1 MNNGFSGKVRINKM
15 GQSGSTRRLFDNREK
30 QGMSGSGHDVL
41 YETWCR
47 NADLIFQNASTT
59 ALAQGCAGHR
69 RPGDGSAGDTPS
81 QPPPAHSG
89 CGGGGNS
96 AALSRAEATKGQ
108 ENERENTNLLV
119 QRGIQIVIIVSQVLS
134 HFVQRSARVMQGK
147 DRRPIGIGP
156 KEHPI
161 GDAVRESATVV
172 VFGSTARGS
181 KRKRRT
187 RK

>member
-1 MNNGFSGKVRINKM
+1 
-15 GQSGSTRRLFDNREK
+15 
-30 QGMSGSGHDVL
+30 MSGSGHDVL

-119 QRGIQIVIIVSQVLS
+119 QRGIQIVIIVSQVCLCAVPVRFCYRHELLGGLGS
-134 HFVQRSARVMQGK
+134 PRRGRRHFDGFLRMTVLRRAKQPRDGVANDKVGK
-147 DRRPIGIGP
+147 ERI
-156 KEHPI
+156 E
-161 GDAVRESATVV
+161 
-172 VFGSTARGS
+172 
-181 KRKRRT
+181 
-187 RK
+187 

>member
-15 GQSGSTRRLFDNREK
+15 GQSSSTRRLRKGNREK

-47 NADLIFQNASTT
+47 NADLIFQNASTA

-89 CGGGGNS
+89 SC
-96 AALSRAEATKGQ
+96 
-108 ENERENTNLLV
+108 
-119 QRGIQIVIIVSQVLS
+119 
-134 HFVQRSARVMQGK
+134 VMQGK

-161 GDAVRESATVV
+161 GHAVRESATVV

-181 KRKRRT
+181 KRKRGT

>member
-1 MNNGFSGKVRINKM
+1 MF
-15 GQSGSTRRLFDNREK
+15 
-30 QGMSGSGHDVL
+30 GSGHDVL

-59 ALAQGCAGHR
+59 ALPPRVVRDTDAPEMVRPETPRPSRR
-69 RPGDGSAGDTPS
+69 RPTRGVGEET
-81 QPPPAHSG
+81 
-89 CGGGGNS
+89 GGRELCRGRS
-96 AALSRAEATKGQ
+96 YERGQ

-119 QRGIQIVIIVSQVLS
+119 QRGIQIVIIVPQVLS
-134 HFVQRSARVMQGK
+134 HFVQQSARVMQGK

-161 GDAVRESATVV
+161 GHAVRESATVV
-172 VFGSTARGS
+172 VFGSAARGS
-181 KRKRRT
+181 KRKRQKGT